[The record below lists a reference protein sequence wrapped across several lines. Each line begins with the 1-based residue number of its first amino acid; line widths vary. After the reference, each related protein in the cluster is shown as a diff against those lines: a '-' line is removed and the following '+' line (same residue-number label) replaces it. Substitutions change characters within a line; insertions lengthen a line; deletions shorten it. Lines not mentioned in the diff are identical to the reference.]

1 LTRCCACCCT
11 ARRTGRRDAEERGE
25 RRALSFFNFHT
36 ISDQR
41 KQSVSYPP
49 RSSNGNAARIGLILD
64 VARPEELRVSMA
76 WRTLPRERSSW
87 KPEHVS
93 SWFETLGEQG
103 TIADALAKELGAVAL
118 RLKLDGPTLRCMD
131 TEGWAALGITDAI
144 QRSACRAAF
153 EQADRL
159 PTVGSNSAHL
169 SGEIKVGFKINVL
182 SISALYATGL
192 EPA

>member
-1 LTRCCACCCT
+1 M
-11 ARRTGRRDAEERGE
+11 AR
-25 RRALSFFNFHT
+25 
-36 ISDQR
+36 
-41 KQSVSYPP
+41 
-49 RSSNGNAARIGLILD
+49 
-64 VARPEELRVSMA
+64 
-76 WRTLPRERSSW
+76 RTLPRDSW

>member
-1 LTRCCACCCT
+1 MK
-11 ARRTGRRDAEERGE
+11 
-25 RRALSFFNFHT
+25 RRALSFFFNFDHLPKT
-36 ISDQR
+36 LFS
-41 KQSVSYPP
+41 PFLTPLEAPTATP
-49 RSSNGNAARIGLILD
+49 RVAHGQLTATPARLGLILE

>member
-1 LTRCCACCCT
+1 MNGARCPFLFQSHPQTHTNTHRNAVRFLPPPKGSNRNF
-11 ARRTGRRDAEERGE
+11 APGSR
-25 RRALSFFNFHT
+25 RRA
-36 ISDQR
+36 
-41 KQSVSYPP
+41 
-49 RSSNGNAARIGLILD
+49 ARLGLILD

-76 WRTLPRERSSW
+76 RRTLPRERSSW

>member
-1 LTRCCACCCT
+1 M
-11 ARRTGRRDAEERGE
+11 AR
-25 RRALSFFNFHT
+25 
-36 ISDQR
+36 
-41 KQSVSYPP
+41 
-49 RSSNGNAARIGLILD
+49 
-64 VARPEELRVSMA
+64 
-76 WRTLPRERSSW
+76 RTLPRERSSW

-118 RLKLDGPTLRCMD
+118 RLKLDGPTLHCMD

-169 SGEIKVGFKINVL
+169 SGEIKVGFKIKCALHL
-182 SISALYATGL
+182 SAVCHRARTSLAD
-192 EPA
+192 